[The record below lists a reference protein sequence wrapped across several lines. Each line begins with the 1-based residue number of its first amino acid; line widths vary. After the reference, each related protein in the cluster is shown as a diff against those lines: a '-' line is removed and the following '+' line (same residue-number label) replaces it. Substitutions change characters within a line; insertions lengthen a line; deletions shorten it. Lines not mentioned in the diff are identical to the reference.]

1 MGSVHRPEI
10 DDRMD
15 RGAIEQI
22 RAGHADA
29 FSGVVSRYVPMLY
42 SLAFRMLGADR
53 EAAEEA
59 VQEVLLKALKALPS
73 FDSGKRFF
81 PWLYTIAL
89 NHVRS
94 LKRSRKIVRLRKTV
108 TLDGA
113 VPAGIPDAGLRP
125 DELAVAREGERLAQ
139 KALDTL
145 PSRLREVFLLRNVEG
160 LPTDE
165 VAQILGVPEATVRT
179 WLFRARAMLKARL
192 LDSGWE

>member
-1 MGSVHRPEI
+1 
-10 DDRMD
+10 MD

-22 RAGHADA
+22 RAGHTDA

-73 FDSGKRFF
+73 FDSSKRFF

-108 TLDGA
+108 TLDGT
-113 VPAGIPDAGLRP
+113 VQAGIPDAGLRP

-145 PSRLREVFLLRNVEG
+145 PSRLREVFLLRGVEG